1 MAHDSFGASSTLRV
15 GAREYEIFRL
25 SALAER
31 FDIARLPFS
40 LKVLLENLLRTEGSG
55 AVTAADVEALAGWDP
70 AAQPSSEERGA
81 RLGGLRPPAPPSRE
95 IAFTPARV
103 LMQDFT
109 GVPAVVDLA
118 AMRDAIARMGGDPAK
133 INPLAPAELVI
144 DHSVQVDAFGTRD
157 SFAINASRELER
169 NRERY
174 AFLRWGQQAFDN
186 FKVVPP
192 DTGIVHQVN
201 LEYLARVVFVADGEL
216 PGSAEDGRAG
226 NERAGAGAAAGAP
239 GSDALPRAYPDT
251 LVGTDS
257 HTTMV
262 NGLGVLGWGVGGI
275 EAEAAM
281 LGQPMSML
289 IPQVVGFRLHGA
301 LPEGATATDLV
312 LTVTQMLR
320 ERGVVGKFVEFH
332 GAGLAGLPLADRAT
346 IGNMS
351 PEFGSTCAIFPID
364 AETLRY
370 LELSGRPPEQI
381 ALVEAYAREQTLWHD
396 EHSPEPAFSDRI
408 ELDLAEVVPS
418 LAGPKRPQDRVSL
431 SDAQPA
437 FRRALA
443 GYLPTQNGEDDA
455 VAGTFPASDPV
466 ASQEPSNGEGPRVS
480 PAPASAAADPAG
492 GAQAG
497 GSGSPRA
504 ELPVTLADGTST
516 TLAHGHVVI
525 AAITSCTNTSNP
537 SVMIG
542 AGILA
547 RNALA
552 RGLQRKPWVKTSLAP
567 GSKVVTEYL
576 DRAGLTEPLEQL
588 GFNLVGYGCTTCIG
602 NSGPLPE
609 EISKVVGEEDLAV
622 VSVLS
627 GNRNFEG
634 RINPDVKMNYLAS
647 PPLCVAY
654 ALAGTMDI
662 DIVGDPL
669 GRDAEGRDVYLREI
683 WPTEREVAE
692 TIEQAVL
699 SDMFRKSYS
708 EVFAGDEHWNA
719 LEIPTGD
726 RFAWEE
732 RSTYVRL
739 PPYFEDMPP
748 APPPV
753 EDVQGARVLAL
764 LGDSV
769 TTDHISPAGAIKRD
783 GPAGLYLQ
791 AQGVAPRDFNSYGS
805 RRGNHEVMMRGTFAN
820 IRIRNLLRVPG
831 GGALPEGGVT
841 LHFPPGG
848 DAAGGGAAGGGAG
861 GGAAGPGGQTV
872 GAEQLSI
879 YDAAMR
885 YMQEGVPLVV
895 LAGKEYG
902 SGSSRDWAAKGTKL
916 LGVRAVI
923 AQSFERIH
931 RSNLVGMGVLPLQ
944 LPEGVSAESL
954 GLTGEEVF
962 SIDGLAAAM
971 NNGGAAPH
979 EVHVRAERPGAPP
992 IELDARVRIDTPR
1005 EAEYYRHGGILQYVL
1020 RGLLAS

>member
-1 MAHDSFGASSTLRV
+1 MAQDSFAARGTLDV
-15 GAREYEIFRL
+15 GDRAYEIFRL
-25 SALAER
+25 AALQER
-31 FDIARLPFS
+31 FDVARLPFS
-40 LKVLLENLLRTEGSG
+40 LKVLLENLLRNEGAG
-55 AVTAADVEALAGWDP
+55 AVVAADVEALAGWDA
-70 AAQPSSEERGA
+70 AAQPSV
-81 RLGGLRPPAPPSRE
+81 E

-118 AMRDAIARMGGDPAK
+118 AMRDAIAHMGGDAAR
-133 INPLAPAELVI
+133 INPLVPAELVI

-157 SFAINASRELER
+157 AFRINAEREFER
-169 NRERY
+169 NQERY
-174 AFLRWGQQAFDN
+174 AFLRWGQGAFDN
-186 FKVVPP
+186 LAVVPP

-201 LEYLARVVFVADGEL
+201 LEYLARVVFPGPRDSGGGDFNDG
-216 PGSAEDGRAG
+216 P
-226 NERAGAGAAAGAP
+226 P
-239 GSDALPRAYPDT
+239 QAYPDT

-289 IPQVVGFRLHGA
+289 IPQVLGFRLHGE

-320 ERGVVGKFVEFH
+320 ERGVVGKFVEFY
-332 GAGLAGLPLADRAT
+332 GAGLAGLPIADRAT

-364 AETLRY
+364 AETLDY
-370 LELSGRPPEQI
+370 LRLSGRSPEHI
-381 ALVEAYAREQTLWHD
+381 ELVEAYAREQGLWHD
-396 EHSPEPAFSDRI
+396 EHSAQPAFSEEI
-408 ELDLAEVVPS
+408 ELDLGAVEPS
-418 LAGPKRPQDRVSL
+418 LAGPRRPQDRVAL
-431 SDAQPA
+431 SNAREE
-437 FRRALA
+437 FKRALGDYA
-443 GYLPTQNGEDDA
+443 PSNGGQRDA
-455 VAGTFPASDPV
+455 YDEAVEESFPASDP
-466 ASQEPSNGEGPRVS
+466 
-480 PAPASAAADPAG
+480 PASHK
-492 GAQAG
+492 
-497 GSGSPRA
+497 SPPPP
-504 ELPVTLADGTST
+504 LD
-516 TLAHGHVVI
+516 HGHVVI

-552 RGLQRKPWVKTSLAP
+552 RGLRTKPWVKTSLAP

-576 DRAGLTEPLEQL
+576 DRAGLTEPLEEL

-602 NSGPLPE
+602 NSGPLPA
-609 EISKVVGEEDLAV
+609 EISAAVAERDLAV

-654 ALAGTMDI
+654 ALAGTMDA
-662 DIVGDPL
+662 DMLDGPL
-669 GRDAEGRDVYLREI
+669 GRDEDGEEVYLRDI
-683 WPTEREVAE
+683 WPSAQEVARTVGE
-692 TIEQAVL
+692 AVRA
-699 SDMFRKSYS
+699 DMFRDSYS
-708 EVFAGDEHWNA
+708 DLFSGDERWRA
-719 LEIPTGD
+719 LAVPAGE
-726 RFAWEE
+726 RFAWQE

-739 PPYFEDMPP
+739 PPFFEDLPLRP
-748 APPPV
+748 APV
-753 EDVQGARVLAL
+753 ADVDGARVLAL

-769 TTDHISPAGAIKRD
+769 TTDHISPAGSIKRD

-791 AQGVAPRDFNSYGS
+791 EQGVSPRDFNSYGS

-820 IRIRNLLRVPG
+820 IRLRNLLG
-831 GGALPEGGVT
+831 GGDPLPEGGVT
-841 LHFPPGG
+841 RHLPGG
-848 DAAGGGAAGGGAG
+848 
-861 GGAAGPGGQTV
+861 
-872 GAEQLSI
+872 EQMPI

-885 YMQEGVPLVV
+885 YQRDGVPLVV
-895 LAGKEYG
+895 LAGAEYG
-902 SGSSRDWAAKGTKL
+902 SGSSRDWAAKGTRL

-944 LPEGVSAESL
+944 FPDGQTAQSL
-954 GLTGEEVF
+954 GLTGEELF
-962 SIDGLAAAM
+962 AIEGLAEAM
-971 NNGGAAPH
+971 SAGGGAPR
-979 EVHVRAERPGAPP
+979 EVRVTARPTSGEP
-992 IELDARVRIDTPR
+992 IRFDARVRIDTPR
-1005 EAEYYRHGGILQYVL
+1005 EADYYRHGGILQYVL
-1020 RGLLAS
+1020 RLLVGSSEDPRESASPSPRVGT